1 VRVSGTMKSDTAP
14 STVREQLKEKL
25 LSKRML
31 ASIQAPSAGTETM
44 EGYSG
49 SREQH
54 ASQHA
59 AARLPARPERDQ
71 DLALQAHAEDSQDDD
86 DDDVCVLTLCD
97 DGLVEDEEH
106 ERARER
112 ERELTR
118 KRREKE
124 QKEREQRE
132 QQEQERAAKLR
143 RLEVAQRLQ
152 R

>member
-1 VRVSGTMKSDTAP
+1 MTGTMQSDTAP

-31 ASIQAPSAGTETM
+31 ASNQAPSAGAETM
-44 EGYSG
+44 GGGQY
-49 SREQH
+49 

-59 AARLPARPERDQ
+59 AARLPARPARDQ
-71 DLALQAHAEDSQDDD
+71 DVALQAHAEDSQDDD
-86 DDDVCVLTLCD
+86 DDDVCVLMLCD

-118 KRREKE
+118 KRREQE
-124 QKEREQRE
+124 QKEREQME
-132 QQEQERAAKLR
+132 QEEQERAAKLR